1 MELHNTSDYYTY
13 KSFVDK
19 PLPVNDFNKIKFFEA
34 EISDKK
40 YPNLSIIQNND
51 ISSLVFTIK
60 SKLCL
65 LSGVTRYE

>member
-1 MELHNTSDYYTY
+1 MKLHNASGYGTY
-13 KSFVDK
+13 RSFVDK

-34 EISDKK
+34 EIPDKK

-51 ISSLVFTIK
+51 ISSLIFTIK
-60 SKLCL
+60 FKQYV